1 MQEWINVAL
10 EWIDNPI
17 IQAGAASFLAALI
30 VAKLLSYMWLSG
42 LAIIAAFC
50 ATVYLISDFNFDSLT
65 IIKKIVLAGL
75 VAAIL
80 APLFDLVS
88 SHVRLMRCFIAIACA
103 CIVLWVFWTVLER
116 KDWRD
121 IVVYGSG
128 LVAYIACLSLLLD
141 RLASTSVRA
150 ASSAM
155 GLGASIGMSAL
166 LSASALLGQLGIAIA
181 MAGAAYLFIQFVS
194 NRLLPSGRTFTLPL
208 SVLCGLIAPAA
219 MILAKLP
226 WYCLPLFLLIPLTAQ
241 IPLPGNWSLRWQ
253 TIVLFMLTLI
263 SSAIP
268 VLLIMHE
275 SGDIPYL
282 N

>member
-1 MQEWINVAL
+1 MQEWINTAL

-17 IQAGAASFLAALI
+17 IQASAASFLAALI

-42 LAIIAAFC
+42 VAIIAAFC
-50 ATVYLISDFNFDSLT
+50 ATVFLISDFNFDSLT
-65 IIKKIVLAGL
+65 IIKKIILAGI

-88 SHVRLMRCFIAIACA
+88 SHVRLMRCLIAILCA
-103 CIVLWVFWTVLER
+103 GAVFWVFWSVLER
-116 KDWRD
+116 KDWSD
-121 IVVYGSG
+121 MVVYGSG
-128 LVAYIACLSLLLD
+128 LLAYVVCLSLLLD
-141 RLASTSVRA
+141 RLMSTSVRA
-150 ASSAM
+150 ASAAM
-155 GLGASIGMSAL
+155 GLGASIGVSAL

-181 MAGAAYLFIQFVS
+181 MAGAAYLLLQFVS

-226 WYCLPLFLLIPLTAQ
+226 WYCLPLFLLIPLIAQ

-275 SGDIPYL
+275 CGDLLY
-282 N
+282 